1 MILTKQV
8 TDTIHTAIPTKYHN
22 YPSTTILK
30 QANFLAA
37 VTKLPYVC
45 LANMMPY
52 KDVQYSNP
60 RMQN

>member
-30 QANFLAA
+30 LVDILDIVN
-37 VTKLPYVC
+37 KLTYMR
-45 LANMMPY
+45 LLDMMPH
-52 KDVQYSNP
+52 DVNY
-60 RMQN
+60 